1 MELERL
7 SLRNFRQF
15 RDSQIEFA
23 SGERNVTVIHGSN
36 GSGKTTL
43 LNAFTWVLYDTVD
56 FDNRPERLATEGV
69 MASASPGD
77 EIDVSVSLEF
87 THEGE
92 QYNAI
97 RRAIFEKQS
106 QDDYDGRVE
115 DSEIT
120 LERTSGGRNET
131 IENADHFLNTII
143 PKRLSE
149 LFFFDGEDIDEL
161 AGVDNQ
167 GKIQESIENIMG
179 LTILE
184 RATRHLDH
192 VAGAFEDEF
201 ADFGSDELRDLVDE
215 KKELQTER
223 ERLEEKRDDKQRE
236 QKEITQEISDIE
248 ARLER
253 FDDSRAMQEERAA
266 RIEERNEIEEE
277 AEAATDRIR
286 SEIGDRGYAP
296 LVMPLMRETAEDLD
310 KLRQEGVIPSNLTDD
325 FLDDLLEN
333 QQCICGRELPP
344 DSDSYEQVSALK
356 GDAPAE
362 GVESAALRI
371 IGQLRQF
378 SEDSSAF
385 VNTVEEQVERRSKKE
400 QEAARIQRKIDD
412 ISDKLGEIEE
422 ETPGG
427 KTIQEWEAERQQ
439 KENEKE
445 EAVREEERIKQK
457 IETTTDRIDELE
469 DKISDLRE
477 DREEAVTARRRQR
490 AAELVRDDIS
500 SKYDNLKQQVR
511 EVSNEEVQET
521 FSTVARKDL
530 HAEITA
536 DFELKIYQDV
546 SDSRVEVEKS
556 TGERQIASLAFIGSL
571 VNIARRRYE
580 SGGENEYFTGGI
592 YPLVMD
598 SPFGALDKE
607 HRREISRV
615 LPTLA
620 SQVVV
625 FATDSQWE
633 GPVEEEM
640 ASSVG
645 SQYWLNFH
653 PGDGA
658 NDSPRTTIEREQAA
672 TTQ

>member
-1 MELERL
+1 MELEQL
-7 SLRNFRQF
+7 SLKNFRQF
-15 RDSQIEFA
+15 RDDEIEFA
-23 SGERNVTVIHGSN
+23 SGEQNVTVIHGSN

-56 FDNRPERLATEGV
+56 FDTRPERLATEGV
-69 MASASPGD
+69 MAAASAGD
-77 EIDVSVSLEF
+77 EIEVSVSLEF

-92 QYNAI
+92 QYTAT

-106 QDDYDGRVE
+106 EGDFDGRVE

-120 LERTSGGRNET
+120 LERTSGGRNERV
-131 IENADHFLNTII
+131 ENADHFLNTII

-192 VAGAFEDEF
+192 VAGVFEDEF

-215 KKELQTER
+215 KKDLQTKCN
-223 ERLEEKRDDKQRE
+223 RLEEKRDDKQRE
-236 QKEITQEISDIE
+236 QKELAQEITDIE

-266 RIEERNEIEEE
+266 LVEERNEFEKE
-277 AEAATDRIR
+277 AEEATDRIR

-296 LVMPLMRETAEDLD
+296 LVMPLMRETAEELD
-310 KLRQEGVIPSNLTDD
+310 KLRQDGVIPSNLTDD
-325 FLDDLLEN
+325 FLNDLLEN
-333 QQCICGRELPP
+333 QQCICGRDLSPNSE
-344 DSDSYEQVSALK
+344 SYEQVSALK

-378 SEDSSAF
+378 SENRSAF

-427 KTIQEWEAERQQ
+427 KTIKEWEAERQQ
-439 KENEKE
+439 KEAEKE

-457 IETTTDRIDELE
+457 IETTTDRIDDLE
-469 DKISDLRE
+469 NEISDLRE
-477 DREEAVTARRRQR
+477 DRGEAVTARRRQR
-490 AAELVRDDIS
+490 AAELVRDEIGT
-500 SKYDNLKQQVR
+500 KYDGLKQQVR

-521 FSTVARKDL
+521 FRTVARKDL
-530 HAEITA
+530 NAEISA

-546 SDSRVEVEKS
+546 SDGRVEVEKS

-571 VNIARRRYE
+571 VNIAGRRYE
-580 SGGENEYFTGGI
+580 SNSENEYFTGGI

-625 FATDSQWE
+625 FATNSQWE

-640 ASSVG
+640 TSAVG

>member
-1 MELERL
+1 MELDRL
-7 SLRNFRQF
+7 SFRNFRQF
-15 RDSQIEFA
+15 RDGKIEFA
-23 SGERNVTVIHGSN
+23 SGDRNVTVVHGSN

-56 FDNRPERLATEGV
+56 FDTRPERLATEGV
-69 MASASPGD
+69 MAAASSGD
-77 EIDVSVSLEF
+77 EIEVSVSLEF
-87 THEGE
+87 THERE
-92 QYNAI
+92 QYTAT
-97 RRAIFEKQS
+97 RRAVFEKQS
-106 QDDYDGRVE
+106 ESDFDGRVE

-120 LERTSGGRNET
+120 LKRTSGGRNET
-131 IENADHFLNTII
+131 VENADHFLNTII

-167 GKIQESIENIMG
+167 EKIQESIENIMG
-179 LTILE
+179 LAILD

-192 VAGAFEDEF
+192 VAGVFEDEF
-201 ADFGSDELRDLVDE
+201 ADFGSDELRDLVD
-215 KKELQTER
+215 KKNDLQTKR

-236 QKEITQEISDIE
+236 QKEIAQEISDIK

-266 RIEERNEIEEE
+266 LVKEQNKFEKE
-277 AEAATDRIR
+277 AEEATDRIR

-310 KLRQEGVIPSNLTDD
+310 KLRQDGVIPSNLTDD

-333 QQCICGRELPP
+333 HQCICGRELLP
-344 DSDSYEQVSALK
+344 DANSYEQVSALK

-378 SEDSSAF
+378 SEDRYTF
-385 VNTVEEQVERRSKKE
+385 VNTVEEQVERRNKKE

-427 KTIQEWEAERQQ
+427 KTIKEWEAERQRKESQ
-439 KENEKE
+439 KEES
-445 EAVREEERIKQK
+445 VREEERIKQK
-457 IETTTDRIDELE
+457 IETTTNQINELE

-477 DREEAVTARRRQR
+477 GRKEAVTARRRQR
-490 AAELVRDDIS
+490 AAELVGDEID
-500 SKYDNLKQQVR
+500 SKYDDLKQQVR
-511 EVSNEEVQET
+511 EVANEEVQET
-521 FSTVARKDL
+521 FSAVARKDL
-530 HAEITA
+530 NAEITA

-546 SDSRVEVEKS
+546 SDGRVEVEKS
-556 TGERQIASLAFIGSL
+556 TGERQIASLAFISSL

-580 SGGENEYFTGGI
+580 SSSENEYFTGGI

-607 HRREISRV
+607 HRRKISRI

-640 ASSVG
+640 ASVVG
-645 SQYWLNFH
+645 NQYWLNFH
-653 PGDGA
+653 PGDGT
-658 NDSPRTTIEREQAA
+658 NDSPRTSIEHEQAA

>member
-7 SLRNFRQF
+7 SLSNFRQF
-15 RDSQIEFA
+15 RDSEIEFA
-23 SGERNVTVIHGSN
+23 NGEQNVTVIHGSN

-56 FDNRPERLATEGV
+56 FDTRPERLATEGI
-69 MASASPGD
+69 MAAASPGE
-77 EIDVSVSLEF
+77 EIEVSVSLEF
-87 THEGE
+87 THEGD
-92 QYNAI
+92 QYTAT

-106 QDDYDGRVE
+106 EDDFDGRVE

-120 LERTSGGRNET
+120 LEQTSGGRNET
-131 IENADHFLNTII
+131 VENADHLLNTII

-179 LTILE
+179 LTILD

-192 VAGAFEDEF
+192 VAGVFEDEF
-201 ADFGSDELRDLVDE
+201 ADFGSDELRDLVD
-215 KKELQTER
+215 KKKDLQTR
-223 ERLEEKRDDKQRE
+223 HERLKEKRADKQRE
-236 QKEITQEISDIE
+236 QKVITREISDIE

-253 FDDSRAMQEERAA
+253 FDDSRAMQEERAK
-266 RIEERNEIEEE
+266 RVEERNEFEKKAEE
-277 AEAATDRIR
+277 ATDRIR

-310 KLRQEGVIPSNLTDD
+310 KLRQDGVIPSNLTDD

-333 QQCICGRELPP
+333 HQCICGRELPP
-344 DSDSYEQVSALK
+344 GSGSYEQVSALK

-371 IGQLRQF
+371 IGQLREF
-378 SEDSSAF
+378 SEDRSDF
-385 VNTVEEQVERRSKKE
+385 VNTVEDQVERRSKKE

-427 KTIQEWEAERQQ
+427 KTIKEWEAERKQ
-439 KENEKE
+439 KEKQKE

-457 IETTTDRIDELE
+457 IETTTNQIDEFE
-469 DKISDLRE
+469 EKISDLRE

-490 AAELVRDDIS
+490 AAELVRDEIS
-500 SKYDNLKQQVR
+500 SKYDDLKQQVR

-530 HAEITA
+530 NAEITV

-546 SDSRVEVEKS
+546 SDGRVEVEKS

-571 VNIARRRYE
+571 VNIARRRYK
-580 SGGENEYFTGGI
+580 SSSENEYFTGGI

-640 ASSVG
+640 ASAVG
-645 SQYWLNFH
+645 SRYWLNFD
-653 PGDGA
+653 PGDSA
-658 NDSPRTTIEREQAA
+658 NNSPQTTIEREQAT